1 MGVFQEKKK
10 KKRDLWH
17 EWAMKLN
24 PSSKLFLTPL
34 SIQCLTGALRNVK
47 VDRQERRLGGGEAL
61 GT

>member
-1 MGVFQEKKK
+1 
-10 KKRDLWH
+10 
-17 EWAMKLN
+17 MKLN

>member
-10 KKRDLWH
+10 RDLWQ
-17 EWAMKLN
+17 WAIKVN

-47 VDRQERRLGGGEAL
+47 VDRQEHRQGGGEAL

>member
-1 MGVFQEKKK
+1 M
-10 KKRDLWH
+10 
-17 EWAMKLN
+17 N

-47 VDRQERRLGGGEAL
+47 VDRQEHRQGGGEAL